1 MEKITGA
8 VLFAPSKKYI
18 ITDLNYTGNSTFEVE
33 NLQYNG
39 STWGD
44 PRYRIRLY
52 LEDGSMA
59 TYGYMKGMM
68 IVIHPVILNCFQQPI
83 SMIGLKRLMKL
94 SIREM
99 SLNCLRKEEG
109 RGMIWHRLI

>member
-1 MEKITGA
+1 MYFLEGA
-8 VLFAPSKKYI
+8 NNTA
-18 ITDLNYTGNSTFEVE
+18 
-33 NLQYNG
+33 
-39 STWGD
+39 
-44 PRYRIRLY
+44 
-52 LEDGSMA
+52 
-59 TYGYMKGMM
+59 
-68 IVIHPVILNCFQQPI
+68 PVILNCFQQPI